1 MNFIEEDP
9 SGHPYHSLAYGDK
22 DGPEDAV
29 LFVDFFR
36 MDPPVGDDHYGA
48 IFKMFGKQVVVPE
61 SILKMAMSE
70 GWNYKS
76 RPHKFT
82 CEHKHDLMD
91 PNDDPPAG
99 DWHTA

>member
-9 SGHPYHSLAYGDK
+9 NGHPYHSLAYGDE

-36 MDPPVGDDHYGA
+36 MDPPVGGDHYGA
-48 IFKMFGKQVVVPE
+48 VFKMFGKQVVVPE
-61 SILKMAMSE
+61 SILKLATSE

-76 RPHKFT
+76 KPHMFN

>member
-1 MNFIEEDP
+1 MIIEEDV
-9 SGHPYHSLAYGDK
+9 SGHPYHSLAYGDP

-36 MDPPVGDDHYGA
+36 MDPPVDGDHFGA
-48 IFKMFGKQVVVPE
+48 IFKMFGVQVVVPE
-61 SILKMAMSE
+61 SLLKLAMAE

-76 RPHKFT
+76 MPHMFN
-82 CEHKHDLMD
+82 CDHKHELMN

-99 DWHTA
+99 DWHNPA

>member
-1 MNFIEEDP
+1 MNFIEEDA
-9 SGHPYHSLAYGDK
+9 SGHPYHSLAYGDQ

-36 MDPPVGDDHYGA
+36 MDPPVGGDHYGA
-48 IFKMFGKQVVVPE
+48 IFKMFDKQVVVPE
-61 SILKMAMSE
+61 SILKMAISQ

-82 CEHKHDLMD
+82 CDHKHELYD
-91 PNDDPPAG
+91 PG
-99 DWHTA
+99 DT